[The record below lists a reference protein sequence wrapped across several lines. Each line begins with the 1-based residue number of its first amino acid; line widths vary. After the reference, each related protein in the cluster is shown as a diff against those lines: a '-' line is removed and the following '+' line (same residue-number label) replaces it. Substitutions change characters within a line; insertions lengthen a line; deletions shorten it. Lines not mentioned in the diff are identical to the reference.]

1 MLATHEE
8 RKLQGRLIERLRNI
22 RKFFNKYKDRK
33 PISGTASIKP
43 IYYMFGDGK
52 YLCDRILRDERIRL
66 KLMKKH
72 INYPDT
78 HN

>member
-8 RKLQGRLIERLRNI
+8 RKLQRRLIERLGNI
-22 RKFFNKYKDRK
+22 RKFFNKYKNRK

-43 IYYMFGDGK
+43 FNFLFDGARC
-52 YLCDRILRDERIRL
+52 LCDQILRDEKIRL